1 MSTPLDTEALT
12 PSSELVPAEAVG
24 LPGLINR
31 YRESI
36 PELVTEPLPP
46 VAQLVA
52 QIRVQAGGST
62 FRIFWAYTVTVPA
75 TVFAHWV
82 RWVTQEPARTLGWFI
97 GSVIVASGLNR
108 IPVLSWFVPDFLDVF
123 SWWAWLFG

>member
-1 MSTPLDTEALT
+1 MSTPPDTQAPA
-12 PSSELVPAEAVG
+12 PSSELVPAEPGG

-31 YRESI
+31 YRQSI

-52 QIRVQAGGST
+52 QIKVQAGNTT
-62 FRIFWAYTVTVPA
+62 FRIFWAYTITVPA

-82 RWVTQEPARTLGWFI
+82 RWVTQEPGRTGSWLA
-97 GSVIVASGLNR
+97 GSVIVATGLNR
-108 IPVLSWFVPDFLDVF
+108 VPVLAWFVPDFLDVF
-123 SWWAWLFG
+123 SWFAWLFG